1 MNIATVLMCDKAARI
16 ARMIIYCSIM
26 HRLHGDGAV
35 PDAVAP
41 TGTFCALGL
50 AQGVL
55 SPLCA
60 H

>member
-1 MNIATVLMCDKAARI
+1 MCDKAALFC
-16 ARMIIYCSIM
+16 AYNIYCSIM

-41 TGTFCALGL
+41 TGTFHALGL

-55 SPLCA
+55 SPPCA